1 MKDTQEKAHQSP
13 PRSGCALDRS
23 LALVEFLRAHCPWD
37 AEQTPTTLL
46 RHLVE
51 ETHEVV
57 DAIVR
62 EDEIALRDEL
72 GDLLL
77 NLAFQIVLGEERAAL
92 DREAV
97 VARLEEKMR
106 RRHPHLFGGGE
117 AESWESIKA
126 REREGRRRERA
137 GESSEP
143 GLLAELPTG
152 LDPLVRA
159 HRMQQ
164 LVARVGFD
172 WPDALGAW
180 EKVREEVDEVRC
192 ELEHGDPDALE
203 AELGDLL
210 FSVVNLARRAGV
222 YAPGALART
231 NAKFVQRFDQL
242 ERLATARGERVE
254 DLGLEALDRL
264 WDEVKL
270 NERGSQS
277 TRRDL

>member
-1 MKDTQEKAHQSP
+1 MQEKAHQST

-37 AEQTPTTLL
+37 AAQTPVTLL

-57 DAIVR
+57 DAIAR
-62 EDEIALRDEL
+62 EDDAALRDEL

-77 NLAFQIVLGEERAAL
+77 NLAFQIVLGEERAGL

-97 VARLEEKMR
+97 VARLEDKMR
-106 RRHPHLFGGGE
+106 RRHPHLFGLGA
-117 AESWESIKA
+117 AEPWEIIKA
-126 REREGRRRERA
+126 RERAAKQRERA
-137 GESSEP
+137 EDP
-143 GLLAELPTG
+143 RKAGLLAELPTG

-164 LVARVGFD
+164 LVARAGFD

-180 EKVREEVDEVRC
+180 EKVREEVDEVRA
-192 ELEHGDPDALE
+192 ELELGDAAALE

-210 FSVVNLARRAGV
+210 FSVVNLARLADV

-231 NAKFVQRFDQL
+231 NAKFVRRFEEL
-242 ERLATARGERVE
+242 ERLAGERGERVE
-254 DLGLEALDRL
+254 EMGLEALDTL
-264 WDEVKL
+264 WDEIKRS
-270 NERGSQS
+270 ERDGHPS
-277 TRRDL
+277 TADR